1 MFAGWSKLVAEGG
14 EFEIL
19 IFLKR
24 MIEFKVEVIIILLP
38 NSYLAI
44 ETMLLRSRANQD
56 HPASHNRRWLKL
68 PALIFLK
75 LQVPT

>member
-24 MIEFKVEVIIILLP
+24 II
-38 NSYLAI
+38 
-44 ETMLLRSRANQD
+44 
-56 HPASHNRRWLKL
+56 
-68 PALIFLK
+68 
-75 LQVPT
+75 V

>member
-24 MIEFKVEVIIILLP
+24 MII
-38 NSYLAI
+38 
-44 ETMLLRSRANQD
+44 
-56 HPASHNRRWLKL
+56 
-68 PALIFLK
+68 
-75 LQVPT
+75 